1 MSQDIYQ
8 HFRPSERVFIDKVT
22 DWLEKVS
29 DTYSIVVT
37 DFLNPRQYFILQTM
51 MNGYN
56 KDGLQVF
63 TSASIV
69 ETEYVKLIL
78 APSYYEL
85 NVLDFDLAC
94 LQIDF
99 ASKFVTLKHSQILG
113 TLLGETGLDRLKI
126 GDISVHQS
134 FAQVC
139 VSKKMVS
146 VFTESVSKIA
156 RSGVKISEV
165 SPNDFVRLPE
175 QTTNQV
181 VMLSSLRIDKAI
193 ASIFNKSR
201 SFAQGL
207 IQSSKVKVNYTEIMQ
222 NDFELTAGDLIS
234 VRGLGRVKIG
244 QNLGLTKKDK
254 VKIEV
259 QIISS
264 QK

>member
-1 MSQDIYQ
+1 MSQGVYQ

-37 DFLNPRQYFILQTM
+37 DFLNPRQCFILKTVV
-51 MNGYN
+51 NGYN
-56 KDGLQVF
+56 KDDLQVF

-78 APSYYEL
+78 APSYYKL
-85 NVLDFDLAC
+85 DLLDFDLAC

-99 ASKFVTLKHSQILG
+99 ASKFVTLKHAQILG

-126 GDISVHQS
+126 GDISVHES

-139 VSKKMVS
+139 VGKKMVS
-146 VFTESVSKIA
+146 LFIESVSKIA
-156 RSGVKISEV
+156 RSGVKIKEISLTE
-165 SPNDFVRLPE
+165 FERLPE
-175 QTTNQV
+175 QAINKI
-181 VMLSSLRIDKAI
+181 VMMSSLRIDKAI

-201 SFAQGL
+201 SLSQGL
-207 IQSSKVKVNYTEIMQ
+207 IQSNKVKVNYTEVLQ
-222 NDFELTAGDLIS
+222 NDFELTVGDLIS
-234 VRGLGRVKIG
+234 IRGLGRVKIG

-254 VKIEV
+254 FRIEV
-259 QIISS
+259 QIMSS

>member
-1 MSQDIYQ
+1 MAEHTDIQEYQ
-8 HFRPSERVFIDKVT
+8 RFKLAFQAGAEQVIIHKKELNDINVFP
-22 DWLEKVS
+22 VS
-29 DTYSIVVT
+29 DGDTGNNLAALMQTIKEAIDGHFPSTLSLFERLADASLVGARGNSGNI
-37 DFLNPRQYFILQTM
+37 LAQYF
-51 MNGYN
+51 N
-56 KDGLQVF
+56 
-63 TSASIV
+63 
-69 ETEYVKLIL
+69 
-78 APSYYEL
+78 
-85 NVLDFDLAC
+85 
-94 LQIDF
+94 
-99 ASKFVTLKHSQILG
+99 
-113 TLLGETGLDRLKI
+113 GLDRLKI

-175 QTTNQV
+175 QATNQV

-222 NDFELTAGDLIS
+222 NDFELTTGDLIS

-254 VKIEV
+254 VRIEV